1 MARPQYRCSDGG
13 KDGGV
18 SSGSGQL
25 PFPHRCFL
33 KEKTPGSFPP
43 GAVVQANFT
52 LIRRSG
58 IEVAVHA
65 ELNHPRALIL
75 DIPRAA
81 SRGAHYTVAIVGLQT
96 SQSRFELLVDN
107 VETEIGGRV
116 DIPLRAGTDAP
127 HVEVVVAGHAVRIP
141 KRGTDVW
148 AYSTTLVVT
157 NREVPAAE
165 FRIAHVGVGVGVVGC
180 GGISAIDRRLPRLA
194 PEVFVSGVDAPR
206 GRQLDAGPV
215 SGTGPGKD
223 AIAADTDAVVTAV
236 EQRVHV
242 VIREVDVLPGAFG
255 VVDLRLEV
263 IALADHRCEQL
274 DTSTDRP
281 ADLIAGMTA
290 RIARS

>member
-65 ELNHPRALIL
+65 KLNHQRALID
-75 DIPRAA
+75 DIPRA
-81 SRGAHYTVAIVGLQT
+81 SRCCLRTVAKVGDHTAQA
-96 SQSRFELLVDN
+96 RFELLVDN
-107 VETEIGGRV
+107 VDTEIGAGV
-116 DIPLRAGTDAP
+116 DVELRAGTDGP
-127 HVEVVVAGHAVRIP
+127 HIEAVVAGNAGGLA
-141 KRGTDVW
+141 KRT
-148 AYSTTLVVT
+148 AS
-157 NREVPAAE
+157 EFSPAQ
-165 FRIAHVGVGVGVVGC
+165 VGVGVGVVG
-180 GGISAIDRRLPRLA
+180 GLSISAIDRRLPRLA
-194 PEVFVSGVDAPR
+194 PEVLVSGVDAPR

-215 SGTGPGKD
+215 SGTGPSKD

-242 VIREVDVLPGAFG
+242 AIREVDVLPGAFG

-263 IALADHRCEQL
+263 IALADRRRQDL
-274 DTSTDRP
+274 DAGTDRP
-281 ADLIAGMTA
+281 ADLIAGMA
-290 RIARS
+290 CGVGAGKGGGHACAG